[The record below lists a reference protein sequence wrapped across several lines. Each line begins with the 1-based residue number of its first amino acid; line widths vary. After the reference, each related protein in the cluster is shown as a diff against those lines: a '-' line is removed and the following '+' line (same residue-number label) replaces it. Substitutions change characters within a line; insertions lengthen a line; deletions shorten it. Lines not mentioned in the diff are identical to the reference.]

1 VTDYFYKYYFHLTYL
16 KQILRMKKIL
26 LLLVCIL
33 SLKSNVSASVGYFLK
48 SVSVNSS
55 NYTSS
60 ANHGTVAPNT
70 LSLKGGG
77 GSTFQNGGDDV
88 CTAFMDYAVS
98 GGGPSGSV
106 TFAYVGAGSSAGDKI
121 WANPTT
127 NVNISGLADGTY
139 TLTCNYRVIGKF
151 GNVTCFG
158 SGNDFTTGA
167 LGTPIVITFTI
178 VTPLPINLSFLDVK
192 KYNDKQNLVSWTTE
206 SEKNSSLFEVEKSI
220 NGKSWVKIGEMNA
233 AGTTTQR
240 ENYSFVDKNPAA
252 KNYYRLKMLDR
263 DGSFEYSKT
272 VSLNNELSTSLTL
285 YPNPIHDRL
294 NLNIEGGNINEVNI
308 QVINSCGQVVLISK
322 NTVGRSSTIVS
333 LDTNEL
339 QAGIYFIRITD
350 ENANVIAK
358 EKFLK
363 Q

>member
-1 VTDYFYKYYFHLTYL
+1 
-16 KQILRMKKIL
+16 MKKIL
-26 LLLVCIL
+26 LLFVCIL
-33 SLKSNVSASVGYFLK
+33 SLKSNVSATVDYFLK
-48 SVSVNSS
+48 GVAVNTI

-77 GSTFQNGGDDV
+77 GSTYQNGGDDV
-88 CTAFMDYAVS
+88 CGAFMDYTVS

-106 TFAYVGAGSSAGDKI
+106 TFVYAGAGSGFGDKI

-151 GNVTCFG
+151 GGVTCFG

-178 VTPLPINLSFLDVK
+178 ATPLPINLSLLDAK

-206 SEKNSSLFEVEKSI
+206 SEKNGSLFEVEKSI
-220 NGKSWVKIGEMNA
+220 NGKSWAKIGEVNA
-233 AGTTTQR
+233 AGTTARR

-263 DGSFEYSKT
+263 DGSFDYSKI
-272 VSLNNELSTSLTL
+272 VSVNNGNSVIVSL
-285 YPNPIHDRL
+285 YPNPVREAL
-294 NLNIEGGNINEVNI
+294 NLNIEGEQINEVTT
-308 QVINSCGQVVLISK
+308 QVINTCGQVVLVSR
-322 NTVGRSSTIVS
+322 NTVGRSNGLIS

-339 QAGIYFIRITD
+339 QAGIYFIRVTD

>member
-1 VTDYFYKYYFHLTYL
+1 
-16 KQILRMKKIL
+16 MKKIL
-26 LLLVCIL
+26 LLFVCIL
-33 SLKSNVSASVGYFLK
+33 SLKSNVSATVDYFLK
-48 SVSVNSS
+48 GVAVNTT

-77 GSTFQNGGDDV
+77 GSTYQNGGDDV
-88 CTAFMDYAVS
+88 CSAFMDYTVS

-106 TFAYVGAGSSAGDKI
+106 VFVYAGAGSSAGDKI

-151 GNVTCFG
+151 GAVTCFG

-167 LGTPIVITFTI
+167 LGAPIVITFTI
-178 VTPLPINLSFLDVK
+178 ATPLPINLSRLDAQ

-206 SEKNSSLFEVEKSI
+206 SEKNGSLFEVEKSV
-220 NGKSWVKIGEMNA
+220 NGKSWIKIGEVNA
-233 AGTTTQR
+233 VGITSRR
-240 ENYSFVDKNPAA
+240 ENYSFMDKNPAA

-263 DGSFEYSKT
+263 DGSFEYSKI
-272 VSLNNELSTSLTL
+272 VSANNENFVAVTL
-285 YPNPIHDRL
+285 YPNPVQGRL
-294 NLNIEGGNINEVNI
+294 NLSIESNQINEANI
-308 QVINSCGQVVLISK
+308 QVINTCGQVVLVSK
-322 NTVGRSSTIVS
+322 NVIDKTSNPIT

-339 QAGIYFIRITD
+339 QAGIYFVRVTD